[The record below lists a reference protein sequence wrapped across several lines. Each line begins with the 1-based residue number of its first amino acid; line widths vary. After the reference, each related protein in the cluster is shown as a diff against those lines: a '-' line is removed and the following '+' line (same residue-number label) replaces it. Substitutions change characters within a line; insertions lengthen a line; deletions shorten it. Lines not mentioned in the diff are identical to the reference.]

1 MVEIKTLHPSSQK
14 IVEKIKTIF
23 AVDGQGVSSVQ
34 MAELLGM
41 ALVQY
46 FPGKQKRDKL
56 GNALARG
63 LSVREEMAND
73 EGGSVSSSEAGH
85 RLGISKQAAINQY
98 HAGKLLAWKSEKQG
112 ALLFPVWQFADG
124 GRLPGLPEVL
134 EKLHASQ
141 MLDEWGKIGFFL
153 QTSARLGQRRPLD
166 LLRDNQ
172 KDLVMQAAA
181 AYVE

>member
-1 MVEIKTLHPSSQK
+1 MVEIKTLPPSSQK

-34 MAELLGM
+34 MAELLGL

-46 FPGKQKRDKL
+46 FPGKQKRNKL

-73 EGGSVSSSEAGH
+73 EGGSVSSGEAAH

-141 MLDEWGKIGFFL
+141 MLDDWGKIGFFL

-166 LLRDNQ
+166 LLRDGK